1 VGKHDA
7 SVDHHASLG
16 AGQKD
21 RTFVI
26 KWHSGI
32 ERAIPQII
40 VVCLGFIAVALWG
53 NITAEL
59 SRFI

>member
-1 VGKHDA
+1 MADA

-16 AGQKD
+16 AGKKD
-21 RTFVI
+21 LTSVI

-32 ERAIPQII
+32 ERGILQII
-40 VVCLGFIAVALWG
+40 VVCRGFIAVALWG

>member
-1 VGKHDA
+1 MHDA
-7 SVDHHASLG
+7 NVDHHASLG

-21 RTFVI
+21 PTSVI

-40 VVCLGFIAVALWG
+40 VVCLGCIAVGLWG